1 MPSTGL
7 KQRKV
12 EAEIV
17 ATGNPRSGFASNEE
31 GFVIAVVPRFWFPKK
46 IPDGIIDETK
56 IIIIP
61 DKGKRKFTC
70 TLDDTPKRS
79 VITSDNKKVWVE
91 FRVKPETN
99 EDVDY
104 TKKEADADGRRL
116 QALHALLL
124 EDGGENDDDAV
135 LSLTSSS
142 FEFNVFLFKSMLDT
156 VRNEMQ
162 ELRRSYKEVLVRSP
176 AIRGRIDFKSSLPL
190 IAAKVPEMICI
201 TDEFSVTSPH
211 YSALMTS
218 LDFIAS
224 ETTESSDDSGYGFL
238 SSLISTI
245 GEEAMET
252 RARFREI
259 PSMPY
264 GQAIRT
270 LRIEPI
276 PPQLRKWRPL
286 FGFALMVLEGEGANA
301 EAGQHTLEAS
311 VLGGTMWEHILERVL
326 SMVNNQFAQE
336 FSQAFLEV
344 QACMWDPWV
353 EGEKKSFIQSERTSM
368 GAGKKKVRKR
378 KTPDFWIGVG
388 DKDLVID
395 AKYYDNINAAF
406 LHNNYQ
412 MLAYAL
418 SPLQRKKEDD
428 VARRGGRAVSFIV
441 PHHSMDASEEKLDPT
456 EMAESTISSSI
467 VLDRDP
473 NAPEKS
479 KRYAMQLPYTI
490 REKEP
495 EGSTPF
501 LQGLS
506 MQFPPMEVY
515 LDEKKW
521 GEWHRSATESM
532 KSVLDSMLREI

>member
-1 MPSTGL
+1 MLSTGL

-12 EAEIV
+12 EASIV

-31 GFVIAVVPRFWFPKK
+31 GFVVAVVPRFWFPQK

-56 IIIIP
+56 IIIMP
-61 DKGKRKFTC
+61 DKGKRKFIC
-70 TLDDTPKRS
+70 TLDDVPKRS
-79 VITSDNKKVWVE
+79 VITSDNKKVWVD
-91 FRVKPETN
+91 FRVEADTSL
-99 EDVDY
+99 DVDY
-104 TKKEADADGRRL
+104 SEEDTDADGRRL
-116 QALHALLL
+116 QALYALLL
-124 EDGGENDDDAV
+124 EDGGENHEDEV

-156 VRNEMQ
+156 VRNEMR

-190 IAAKVPEMICI
+190 IAAEIPEMICI
-201 TDEFSVTSPH
+201 TDEFSVSSPH

-224 ETTESSDDSGYGFL
+224 ETSEINNDSTYGFL
-238 SSLISTI
+238 SSLITTI

-276 PPQLRKWRPL
+276 PSQLRKWRPL

-301 EAGQHTLEAS
+301 EAGGHTLEAS

-326 SMVNNQFAQE
+326 KMVTNQFDE
-336 FSQAFLEV
+336 SFVEV

-353 EGEKKSFIQSERTSM
+353 KEGGNMSLIENEKNQIAT
-368 GAGKKKVRKR
+368 GKKKPTKR
-378 KTPDFWIGVG
+378 KTPDFWIGVR

-418 SPLQRKKEDD
+418 SPLQREKE
-428 VARRGGRAVSFIV
+428 AKGEERRGPRAVSFVV
-441 PHHSMDASEEKLDPT
+441 PHHTMDTYDKQMDKT
-456 EMAESTISSSI
+456 EAAQNEDFSSI
-467 VLDRDP
+467 VLQHDP
-473 NAPEKS
+473 KKPKNTS
-479 KRYAMQLPYTI
+479 RYEMQLPYTI
-490 REKEP
+490 RE
-495 EGSTPF
+495 EGGKTPF

-506 MQFPPMEVY
+506 MQFPPMKVY
-515 LDEKKW
+515 LDEKIW
-521 GEWHRSATESM
+521 AEWHKQATKSM
-532 KSVLDSMLREI
+532 KSILDEMLSEI